1 MAEPLDVLLVEDN
14 PADAELTMLTL
25 RQVRTARS
33 IEWLKDGAEAL
44 DFLLRRERYAEREPN
59 QPRLILLDLKLPKV
73 DGLEVLSEIRRDRR
87 LNGIPVVMLTS
98 SAEEGD
104 IIKSYSLGIN
114 SYVVK
119 PVDFDT
125 FHATVSQLGAYW
137 LSVNRAP
144 QTGIGP

>member
-14 PADAELTMLTL
+14 PADAELTMLML
-25 RQVRTARS
+25 RQLRPALS
-33 IEWLKDGAEAL
+33 IAWLKDGTEAL
-44 DFLLRRERYAEREPN
+44 DFLLRRAAYAERKPE
-59 QPRLILLDLKLPKV
+59 QPRLILLDLKLPKM

-87 LNGIPVVMLTS
+87 LNGVPVVMLSS

-104 IIKSYSLGIN
+104 IVKSYSLGIN

-137 LSVNRAP
+137 LSINRAP
-144 QTGIGP
+144 QTGMRP